1 MRALVRRPCARPSAT
16 GATTSSAHRVS
27 AVATRARSVGSCS
40 APCTVPDGNSQS
52 ASMPFVPAIVAR
64 HCAPRSSNEAT
75 RAFGATSAISCSAI
89 LRGSLRAPR
98 RWRSPN
104 GLRPG
109 CRRTSTLRFGLVW
122 LLVALAAV
130 SVSAQP
136 PATNV
141 EDPRLYEVAAQ
152 LRCVV
157 CQNLSVADSPSE
169 MAQQMRVIIRER
181 LVAGE
186 SPAQI
191 TQYFVDKYGEWILL
205 SPRRSGFNLLLWGVP
220 IAAIA
225 VGLIVFALLL
235 RRWTSRAR
243 ATMTLSAVDAAMS
256 EWSCRDLDSDH
267 SFRAREGH
275 RSK

>member
-1 MRALVRRPCARPSAT
+1 MRALVRRPYARAT
-16 GATTSSAHRVS
+16 
-27 AVATRARSVGSCS
+27 
-40 APCTVPDGNSQS
+40 
-52 ASMPFVPAIVAR
+52 IL
-64 HCAPRSSNEAT
+64 RSSI
-75 RAFGATSAISCSAI
+75 RA
-89 LRGSLRAPR
+89 SL
-98 RWRSPN
+98 RWRSPK
-104 GLRPG
+104 GLQPG
-109 CRRTSTLRFGLVW
+109 RRRTSTPRFGLVW

-181 LVAGE
+181 LAAGE
-186 SPAQI
+186 RPAQI

-205 SPRRSGFNLLLWGVP
+205 SPRRSGFNLLVWGFP

-235 RRWTSRAR
+235 HRWTSRAR
-243 ATMTLSAVDAAMS
+243 ATMTPSAMDAAMS
-256 EWSCRDLDSDH
+256 EIRRDLDSDQ
-267 SFRAREGH
+267 
-275 RSK
+275 